1 MRLERRA
8 ENELSCLEAIHLFV
22 EILDTYFSHVCELD
36 LVWHFHKARRT
47 RDADILRRV
56 ADLRAACSRAR
67 QVYMILDEFILAG
80 EIQETSKKARWRWC
94 TRRTARRT
102 PLTPLRGTPQVILE
116 RMEELEKIEAQDSGN
131 ILERLAAS

>member
-1 MRLERRA
+1 MTTLATRCAARAAPSAAHSQRAAHTRVRTERCA

-56 ADLRAACSRAR
+56 ADLRPAC
-67 QVYMILDEFILAG
+67 
-80 EIQETSKKARWRWC
+80 
-94 TRRTARRT
+94 
-102 PLTPLRGTPQVILE
+102 
-116 RMEELEKIEAQDSGN
+116 
-131 ILERLAAS
+131 